1 MTVTT
6 ATIEPTTSV
15 PTRTSRDLHLSPFV
29 PFCPLIRGP
38 RLRPLPRGRHDRDW
52 RARAY
57 VAVRGVP
64 DLYYLH
70 SGCLAPYKV
79 AHGLRSVEGRIPRGP
94 GDRAVAGA
102 VAA

>member
-29 PFCPLIRGP
+29 PLSAAHACAHCHEVGTTATGAL
-38 RLRPLPRGRHDRDW
+38 GRTSLC
-52 RARAY
+52 AEC
-57 VAVRGVP
+57 P